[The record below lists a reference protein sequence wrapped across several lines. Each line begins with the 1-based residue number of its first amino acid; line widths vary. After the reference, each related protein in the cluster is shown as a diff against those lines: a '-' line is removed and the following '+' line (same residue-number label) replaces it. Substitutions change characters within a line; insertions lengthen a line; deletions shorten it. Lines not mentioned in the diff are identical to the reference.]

1 MSNYWTGY
9 QMGQQAA
16 ETQNSAANLGHAF
29 ARALTGIPQAPSLR
43 QQLDAVQDELQVQMV
58 GRTIAR
64 ATVSGMQAVI
74 AALSPSARAEVE
86 RAMATHFDKAFVQKA
101 GELGLTASNLP
112 DVIPKAKA
120 ALLPR

>member
-1 MSNYWTGY
+1 MSDYWTGY
-9 QMGQQAA
+9 YNGQQAREA
-16 ETQNSAANLGHAF
+16 QDSAAKLGHAF

-43 QQLDAVQDELQVQMV
+43 QQLDAVHAELQAQTV

-74 AALSPSARAEVE
+74 ATLSPAARAEIE
-86 RAMATHFDKAFVQKA
+86 KAMATHFDQAFVRRA
-101 GELGLTASNLP
+101 GELGLTASNLS

-120 ALLPR
+120 ALLHR